1 MEISRSR
8 DVEKY
13 KLSEYSLAES
23 KEQHS
28 ALWRKQVE
36 IGEYNKIKES
46 VARVT
51 LNRANIKKLFS
62 WTYFYIEINT

>member
-13 KLSEYSLAES
+13 KLSKYSLAES
-23 KEQHS
+23 KKQHS

-51 LNRANIKKLFS
+51 LNRANIKKLFGR
-62 WTYFYIEINT
+62 TYFYIEINT